1 MNNFNLIDI
10 NKDFTS
16 KYKSD
21 KVNIG
26 VILEAP
32 YVVKRSIELDGNASN
47 TLDSYDGIFS
57 EIIAEIIKLNPN
69 WDTNITFIPRDKK
82 QEALKEMGDNKYDIL
97 IGDFTV
103 NEEAN
108 KYASFTKNIFLTK
121 NVLLYKA
128 STDVYEIFFKALMKN
143 LGYPLLIM
151 LLLII
156 VLGSALNYID
166 KTRGTLGAYWAT
178 TVGMLGEPGL
188 LTEETDGK
196 LYGMMISFVI
206 VISGFYFTMFL
217 QSQTVGEVLDSQ
229 NVIDPFVD
237 KTNFS
242 GTKIVMFKS
251 SGSRKFLQKAG
262 ATIIDFNKKDLG
274 LKKDDNIFSY
284 FSQTDDEVDGIVAT
298 LQGANYWSQE
308 YDNLFI
314 SGKELGY
321 KEIVFAVNKNKRSLM
336 NQMNKSIFTLQDNK
350 IIREKC
356 SKYFPNED
364 YLCDF

>member
-1 MNNFNLIDI
+1 M
-10 NKDFTS
+10 
-16 KYKSD
+16 
-21 KVNIG
+21 
-26 VILEAP
+26 
-32 YVVKRSIELDGNASN
+32 GN
-47 TLDSYDGIFS
+47 D
-57 EIIAEIIKLNPN
+57 
-69 WDTNITFIPRDKK
+69 
-82 QEALKEMGDNKYDIL
+82 KYDIL
-97 IGDFTV
+97 IGDYTA
-103 NEEAN
+103 NEDAS
-108 KYASFTKNIFLTK
+108 KYATFSKNIFLTK

-151 LLLII
+151 LILII

-196 LYGMMISFVI
+196 VYGMMIAFVI
-206 VISGFYFTMFL
+206 VMTGFYFTMFL

-237 KTNFS
+237 KTNFT
-242 GTKIVMFKS
+242 GTNIVMFKS
-251 SGSRKFLQKAG
+251 SGSRKFLQQAG

-274 LKKDDNIFSY
+274 LQKDDNIFSY
-284 FSQTDDEVDGIVAT
+284 FSQTEDKVDGIVAT

-308 YDNLFI
+308 YENLFV

-321 KEIVFAVNKNKRSLM
+321 KEIVFPVNKNKRSLLSTL
-336 NQMNKSIFTLQDNK
+336 NKSIFTLQDNK

-356 SKYFPNED
+356 TKYFPNED